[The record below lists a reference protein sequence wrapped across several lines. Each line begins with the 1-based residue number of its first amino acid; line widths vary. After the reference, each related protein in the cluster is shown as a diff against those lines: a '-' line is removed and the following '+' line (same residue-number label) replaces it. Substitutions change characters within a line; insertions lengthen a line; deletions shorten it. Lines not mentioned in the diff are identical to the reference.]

1 MNKDNLNELQELK
14 HQFNL
19 LSEKLEKQAIVN
31 ETIIKDAMLK
41 KISYIEKWYRMRFI
55 TFYLVVP
62 IGAIMFTIQGI
73 HWGFIALFIVL
84 ATIEFFL
91 NNKSYRI
98 LNPKELPNLSV
109 TEASENIIKHK
120 HWRKLTNKIIIPFM
134 CPMLV
139 WTIMI
144 ATNYTWNLPIIV
156 VLCFIIVINGIWGWN
171 IAKANNKR
179 LEEVLEH
186 IRQIRG

>member
-1 MNKDNLNELQELK
+1 MNKDNLNELQELRQ
-14 HQFNL
+14 QFNL
-19 LSEKLEKQAIVN
+19 LSEKLEKQTIVN
-31 ETIIKDAMLK
+31 ETIIKEAMLRK
-41 KISYIEKWYRMRFI
+41 LSYIEKWYRMKFI

-62 IGAIMFTIQGI
+62 IGSIIFISQKL
-73 HWGFIALFIVL
+73 HWGFIVLFLVL

-120 HWRKLTNKIIIPFM
+120 HWRKLTNKIILPFM

-144 ATNYTWNLPIIV
+144 ATNYTWNLPLITV
-156 VLCFIIVINGIWGWN
+156 MCFIIVINGIWGWN
-171 IAKANNKR
+171 ITKANNKR

>member
-1 MNKDNLNELQELK
+1 MNKDNLNELQELRQ
-14 HQFNL
+14 QFNL
-19 LSEKLEKQAIVN
+19 LSEKLEKQTIVN
-31 ETIIKDAMLK
+31 ETIIKEAMLRK
-41 KISYIEKWYRMRFI
+41 LSYIEKWYRMKFI

-62 IGAIMFTIQGI
+62 IGSIIFISQKL
-73 HWGFIALFIVL
+73 HWGFIVLFLVL

-120 HWRKLTNKIIIPFM
+120 HWRKLTNKIILPFM
-134 CPMLV
+134 YPMLV

-144 ATNYTWNLPIIV
+144 ATNYTWNLPLITV
-156 VLCFIIVINGIWGWN
+156 MCFIIVINGIWGWN
-171 IAKANNKR
+171 ITKANNKR

>member
-1 MNKDNLNELQELK
+1 MNKDNLNELQELRQ
-14 HQFNL
+14 QFNL
-19 LSEKLEKQAIVN
+19 LSEKLEKQTIVN
-31 ETIIKDAMLK
+31 ETIIKEAMLRK
-41 KISYIEKWYRMRFI
+41 LSYIEKWYRMKFI

-62 IGAIMFTIQGI
+62 IGSIIFISQKL
-73 HWGFIALFIVL
+73 HWGFIVLFLVL

-120 HWRKLTNKIIIPFM
+120 HWRKLTNKIILPFM

-144 ATNYTWNLPIIV
+144 ATNYTWNLPLITV
-156 VLCFIIVINGIWGWN
+156 MCFIIVINGIWGWN

>member
-14 HQFNL
+14 HQFYL